1 MARKFKVKVNGK
13 EYIVE
18 VEEIKGKAAT
28 NEKIEIKQPEE
39 IPVAVETPKVKKLA
53 PKPDPQ
59 LQEPKES
66 SGGEKVI
73 KAPMSGNV
81 IKVHV
86 KVGDSVN
93 AGDTLLVFEAM
104 KMENELKTPYSGVVK
119 QVLVKDGDT
128 LETGQTVVVLE

>member
-1 MARKFKVKVNGK
+1 MARKFKVRVNGK

-18 VEEIKGKAAT
+18 VEEIKGKAVE
-28 NEKIEIKQPEE
+28 EKIEIKQPKEV
-39 IPVAVETPKVKKLA
+39 PVAVETPKIEKPA
-53 PKPDPQ
+53 PKPQ
-59 LQEPKES
+59 SQES

-86 KVGDSVN
+86 KVGDSVS

>member
-18 VEEIKGKAAT
+18 VEEIREKTTG
-28 NEKIEIKQPEE
+28 EKIEIKQPKEV
-39 IPVAVETPKVKKLA
+39 PVATEAPKVEKPA
-53 PKPDPQ
+53 PKPHPQ
-59 LQEPKES
+59 ES
-66 SGGEKVI
+66 SGGERVI

-86 KVGDSVN
+86 KVGDTVN
-93 AGDTLLVFEAM
+93 AGDTLIVFEAM

>member
-1 MARKFKVKVNGK
+1 MARKFKVRVNGK

-18 VEEIKGKAAT
+18 VEEIRGKT
-28 NEKIEIKQPEE
+28 EEKIEIKQPREV
-39 IPVAVETPKVKKLA
+39 PVAVDIPRVE
-53 PKPDPQ
+53 KPASKPQ
-59 LQEPKES
+59 TQGS

-73 KAPMSGNV
+73 KAPMSGSV

-104 KMENELKTPYSGVVK
+104 KMENELKTPYPGVVK

-128 LETGQTVVVLE
+128 LETGQIVVVLE

>member
-18 VEEIKGKAAT
+18 VEEIKEKSSV
-28 NEKIEIKQPEE
+28 EKIELSQPKEV
-39 IPVAVETPKVKKLA
+39 PVAVETPKVEKPA
-53 PKPDPQ
+53 PKPQPQ
-59 LQEPKES
+59 ES
-66 SGGEKVI
+66 TGGEKVI
-73 KAPMSGNV
+73 KAPMSGSV

-93 AGDTLLVFEAM
+93 AGDTLLIFEAM
-104 KMENELKTPYSGVVK
+104 KMENELKTPYSGTVK